1 MIRPGK
7 KRKPL
12 KKDDFQPG
20 SSRENIS
27 QALIKVKHP
36 NLRWRTTTPMNP
48 SRTIFLIDG
57 SSYIYRGFHALP
69 MLSNSKGLPTNAILG
84 FTQILIRLIKEKK
97 PDYLAMFFDSKGP
110 SFRQDIFPEYKA
122 NRPPMPD
129 ELSVQIPWVK
139 QITEGFKIKI
149 YEKTGFEAD
158 DLMGTAAVEAERQGF
173 NVILVSGDKD
183 FMQLVTDSIM
193 IFDPVKEVMIGR
205 NEVKEKT
212 GVFPEKIIDV
222 MALTGDASDNVPGVP
237 GIGKKTAPALIEE
250 FGSLDALYERVDSI
264 TGKKQKENLIQ
275 NKDLAFLSRRLV
287 TIDTCSP
294 MDFSIDQCRV
304 EEPDRAVLH
313 QLFDELGFRKFQQDF
328 PRPTDHTAKTYRAV
342 LTEEELRRLAHTLS
356 SAPCFSVDTETT
368 SIDPMRAALVG
379 LSFAVNDHEGF
390 YVPVAHTCPGTPE
403 QLPMDLVLET
413 LRPILENPAIGK
425 IGQNIKYDLIVLK
438 RHGINLKGVTFD
450 TMIASYVLNPAK
462 RAHNLDDIA
471 MEVLGHRTVTY
482 EEVAGKGKNALLF
495 SQVPLDKAVPY
506 AAEDADIT
514 RLIYLRYK
522 DELEKAPGL
531 LSLFETVEMPLCLV
545 LAQMETHGIRVDE
558 QTLKD
563 LSATFENELSATEQ
577 TIYDLAGER
586 FNIQSSQQLG
596 TILFEKLN
604 LPVQKKTKKKTGYS
618 TDVDVLTTLS
628 DHHELPAKILRYRS
642 LAKLKSTYTDALI
655 GLVNQETGRIH
666 TSFNQTV
673 TVTGRLSS
681 SDPNLQNIPI
691 RTEEGRMIRSAFIP
705 EDGYVLVSAD
715 YSQIELR
722 LLAHCSGDE
731 ILIESFRDDEDIHTR
746 TAAEVFNCH
755 PALVTPDLR
764 RQAKAIN
771 FGIVYGMSPFGL
783 SRELSIS
790 QKMARTYITQY
801 FDRYKGVKRY
811 MDQAVAEARDT
822 GKTSTLLGR
831 IRELPEI
838 HSPNMGMR
846 QFAERSAINTPIQGT
861 AADLIKLAMIACH
874 KAISDKTLNARMLLS
889 VHDEIVFEVKE
900 PDAGKM
906 AERIREIMEQIWN
919 LDVPLKVNVAVG
931 KNWAEAH

>member
-1 MIRPGK
+1 
-7 KRKPL
+7 
-12 KKDDFQPG
+12 
-20 SSRENIS
+20 
-27 QALIKVKHP
+27 
-36 NLRWRTTTPMNP
+36 MNP
-48 SRTIFLIDG
+48 SKTIYLIDG
-57 SSYIYRGFHALP
+57 SAYIYRGFHALP
-69 MLSNSKGLPTNAILG
+69 MLSNTKGLPTNAVLG

-97 PDYLAMFFDSKGP
+97 PDYLAMFFDSRGP

-139 QITEGFKIKI
+139 QVTEGFKIKV
-149 YEKTGFEAD
+149 YEKPGFEAD
-158 DLMGTAAVEAERQGF
+158 DLIGTAAVEAERQGF
-173 NVILVSGDKD
+173 KVILVSGDKD
-183 FMQLVTDSIM
+183 FMQLVSDNIL
-193 IFDPVKEVMIGR
+193 IFDPVKEVMMGR

-212 GVFPEKIIDV
+212 GVFPEKIIDI

-237 GIGKKTAPALIEE
+237 GIGKKTAPALIQE
-250 FGSLDALYERVDSI
+250 FGSLEALYERVDNI
-264 TGKKQKENLIQ
+264 TAKKQKENLIQ
-275 NKDLAFLSRRLV
+275 NRDQAFLSRKLV

-294 MDFSIDQCRV
+294 MDFSIDECRAQ
-304 EEPDRAVLH
+304 EPDRAILH
-313 QLFDELGFRKFQQDF
+313 RLFDELEFRKFQQDF
-328 PRPTDHTAKTYRAV
+328 PKPADLTAKSYRAV
-342 LTEEELRRLAHTLS
+342 LTEEALFRLAATLS
-356 SAPCFSVDTETT
+356 GVSCFAVDTETT
-368 SIDPMRAALVG
+368 STDPMEAALVG

-390 YVPVAHTCPGTPE
+390 YVPVGHTGPDTPE
-403 QLPMDLVLET
+403 QLPMARVLDT
-413 LRPILENPAIGK
+413 LRPVLENPSIGK

-438 RHGINLKGVTFD
+438 RHGIRLEGVAFD

-471 MEVLGHRTVTY
+471 MDVLGHKTITY
-482 EEVAGKGKNALLF
+482 EDVAGKGKNALLF

-514 RLIYLRYK
+514 RLVYLHYK
-522 DELEKAPGL
+522 EELDKAPGL
-531 LSLFETVEMPLCLV
+531 LSLFETMEMPLCLV
-545 LAQMETHGIRVDE
+545 LAQMEMNGIRVDE
-558 QTLKD
+558 QRLKS
-563 LSATFENELSATEQ
+563 LSETFENELAAMEE

-596 TILFEKLN
+596 AILFEKLN

-618 TDVDVLTTLS
+618 TDVDVLTILS
-628 DHHELPAKILRYRS
+628 DHHELPAKILRYRT
-642 LAKLKSTYTDALI
+642 LAKLKSTYTDSLI
-655 GLVNQETGRIH
+655 GLVNHETGRIH

-783 SRELSIS
+783 SRELGIS
-790 QKMARTYITQY
+790 QKMARTYITHY
-801 FDRYKGVKRY
+801 FDRYSGVKQF

-838 HSPNMGMR
+838 HSPNVGLR

-861 AADLIKLAMIACH
+861 AADLIKLAMIGCH
-874 KAISDKTLNARMLLS
+874 KVILEENMKARMLLS
-889 VHDEIVFEVKE
+889 VHDEIVFEVGQSE
-900 PDAGKM
+900 AGPV
-906 AERIREIMEQIWN
+906 AERIREIMEHIWN